1 MANPQTIEKEGRYI
15 VKEDILARKNKLGVN
30 ALLILFN
37 DALLYCKVDVLNKQS
52 FKAFVELWAI
62 EMKDEERL
70 QPFFLLPY
78 FDKGS

>member
-1 MANPQTIEKEGRYI
+1 MADEQTIEKEGRYI
-15 VKEDILARKNKLGVN
+15 VKEDVLARKNKLGVN

-52 FKAFVELWAI
+52 FKALTELWAI

-70 QPFFLLPY
+70 
-78 FDKGS
+78 

>member
-70 QPFFLLPY
+70 QPFFLPH